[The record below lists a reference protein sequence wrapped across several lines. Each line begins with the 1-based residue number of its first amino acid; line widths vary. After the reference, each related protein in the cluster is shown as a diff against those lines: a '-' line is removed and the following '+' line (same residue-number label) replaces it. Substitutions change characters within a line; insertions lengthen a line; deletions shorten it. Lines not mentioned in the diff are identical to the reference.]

1 MWPLWALYITFL
13 CCWVTAQQNLL
24 LNPGFESPLDGHWEA
39 EGFTFSLTNDA
50 HSGEYAFKSSGRT
63 AAWQG
68 PTQQVMLQRGRA
80 YTLTAW
86 VKQLND
92 KPGKVFQ
99 VYRAAVVLR
108 YSDASTTD
116 RLFVIDHSMVRAADG
131 WFQMTGYFRT
141 PDRALSSAQVHFQVQ
156 EPGVDFL
163 MDDTSLQELV
173 DDVRWKEA
181 ADRRIQ
187 ELRTGNIHM
196 QFTLPRGV
204 LAQDVNVE
212 VSLKKHEFGFGTLI
226 QDSWLTDSV
235 HTKYQEQVF
244 KLFNTATTQG
254 VKWKFDRGTQFHPD
268 FSRAVHSINLLR
280 EKGIRVRA
288 HNMFWGFEKNLPD
301 YVKTMSA
308 STLNTTVHERLVYM
322 TNLIKGKAEH
332 WDVVNE
338 LLHGQWFED
347 RMGDPLYSEHLYREV
362 HNLDPYPQLFLNDY
376 SVAARAEAT
385 DAYLQLARKFL
396 AHGVPVHGLGVQS
409 HFHTA
414 VPDPTLI
421 MAILDHLAQA
431 GLPIWATEL
440 DVWQEDRA
448 KRADYYDTVLRL
460 FFSHPAV
467 KGVIFWGF
475 WDQDVVDSRSALA
488 EGSNVELNEAGHR
501 FVDLTQREW
510 STNVSVNLASNTFF
524 NITGFKGEYEAK
536 VMYHNS
542 LIKVI
547 PFTLSNERIS
557 ISVDIEES
565 LVG

>member
-141 PDRALSSAQVHFQVQ
+141 PDR
-156 EPGVDFL
+156 G
-163 MDDTSLQELV
+163 SLCPE
-173 DDVRWKEA
+173 EC
-181 ADRRIQ
+181 
-187 ELRTGNIHM
+187 
-196 QFTLPRGV
+196 
-204 LAQDVNVE
+204 
-212 VSLKKHEFGFGTLI
+212 SLKTSTL
-226 QDSWLTDSV
+226 
-235 HTKYQEQVF
+235 
-244 KLFNTATTQG
+244 
-254 VKWKFDRGTQFHPD
+254 R
-268 FSRAVHSINLLR
+268 
-280 EKGIRVRA
+280 IRVRA